1 MNCGMW
7 ILKNI
12 ALIGGAACV
21 IKGLDSRL
29 EVTHLNI
36 ASSKLPDEFDG
47 FVIVHI
53 SDYHCDTVPG
63 LLEAI
68 RCESPNVIFTTGDM
82 ADDEGSYIPS
92 VRLFK
97 HLVSI
102 APTFAVTGN
111 HDLWRNDYDKYE
123 GELNSLGV
131 LNLRNETAYLKKN
144 GIRIAVSGI
153 DDPFT
158 RNGASMRERVEHSLS
173 QLKINPEM
181 YNILLFHRA
190 NMLDFFKDKG
200 FDLILSGHM
209 HGGQFRLP
217 ISGKGMLAPKSGWGS
232 NSPMLFP
239 KYFGGKYV
247 HGDTTMIVNRGL
259 GNPMIIPRLF
269 NRPEV
274 TVIKLTKER

>member
-1 MNCGMW
+1 MNSTLR
-7 ILKNI
+7 ILRNA
-12 ALIGGAACV
+12 ALIGGVACI
-21 IKGLDSRL
+21 IKGLDTRL
-29 EVTHLNI
+29 EVTHLNVT
-36 ASSKLPDEFDG
+36 SSRIPDEFDG

-68 RCESPNVIFTTGDM
+68 RCESPDVILTTGDM
-82 ADDEGSYIPS
+82 ADDEGSYTPS

-97 HLVSI
+97 HLLQI

-111 HDLWRNDYDKYE
+111 HDLWRSDYDKYE
-123 GELNSLGV
+123 RELDSLGV
-131 LNLRNETAYLKKN
+131 LTLRNKTTYIEKN
-144 GIRIAVSGI
+144 GALIALSGI

-158 RNGASMRERVEHSLS
+158 RNGQTMTERVENSLS
-173 QLKINPEM
+173 ELNIDTNM

-190 NMLDFFKDKG
+190 NMLDLLKDRG

-217 ISGKGMLAPKSGWGS
+217 VSGQGMLAPKSGWGS

-239 KYFGGKYV
+239 KYFGGRYEHK
-247 HGDTTMIVNRGL
+247 DTTMIVNRGL